1 MSVILQKA
9 VKELAKQVIEMKYLV
24 KVKSIEMEDGSGRC
38 FNVVHQDGTAKFY
51 RV

>member
-1 MSVILQKA
+1 MLEKSI
-9 VKELAKQVIEMKYLV
+9 KELAKQLIEIKYLV

-38 FNVVHQDGTAKFY
+38 FNVIHTDGTAKFY